1 MKVKVWVQIGTA
13 GKTRI
18 VVESDEALIIDDLRK
33 AIKLAMP
40 NKFLTSDSVDIVVRD
55 PSTNVE
61 IDSGATLAHPNEI
74 ERGTAGYPYIVDG
87 PQQGVFLFI

>member
-18 VVESDEALIIDDLRK
+18 VVESDDALVIDDLRK

-40 NKFLTSDSVDIVVRD
+40 NKFQTSDSDDIVIRD
-55 PSTNVE
+55 PSTKEE
-61 IDSGATLAHPNEI
+61 IDSAATLALPNGI
-74 ERGTAGYPYIVDG
+74 KRGTAENPYIVDG
-87 PQQGVFLFI
+87 PQQSVF

>member
-18 VVESDEALIIDDLRK
+18 VVESDDALVIDDLRK

-40 NKFLTSDSVDIVVRD
+40 NKFLTSDSDDIVVRD
-55 PSTNVE
+55 PSTKDK
-61 IDSGATLAHPNEI
+61 IDSAATLALPNGTD
-74 ERGTAGYPYIVDG
+74 RGTAGNPYIVDG
-87 PQQGVFLFI
+87 PQQGVF

>member
-18 VVESDEALIIDDLRK
+18 VVESDDALIIDDLRK

-40 NKFLTSDSVDIVVRD
+40 NKFLTSDSDDIVVRD
-55 PSTNVE
+55 PSTKDE
-61 IDSGATLAHPNEI
+61 IDPTATLALPNGN
-74 ERGTAGYPYIVDG
+74 ERGTAENPYIVDG
-87 PQQGVFLFI
+87 PQQGVF

>member
-18 VVESDEALIIDDLRK
+18 VVESDDALVIDDLRK

-40 NKFLTSDSVDIVVRD
+40 NKFQTSDSDDIVVRD
-55 PSTNVE
+55 PSTKYE
-61 IDSGATLAHPNEI
+61 IDSAATLALPNGN
-74 ERGTAGYPYIVDG
+74 ERGTAENPYIVDD
-87 PQQGVFLFI
+87 PQQGVF